1 MALGAPRLDGPPPQ
15 PPNVTAQ
22 QGALTS
28 VGAAMNRNVARG
40 QQEGGPPGE
49 LTSMAQS
56 HPQGAILAQAD
67 AVEKLMRQ
75 MSRMSPLF
83 APFANRISVILR
95 RGLGEI
101 LAEAEP
107 AGVSSSAPEPFQG
120 PVQQTNRPGA
130 GEQMA
135 GFPG

>member
-1 MALGAPRLDGPPPQ
+1 MPLGAPRLQEPPPQ
-15 PPNVTAQ
+15 PPNVTSQ
-22 QGALTS
+22 QGALST
-28 VGAAMNRNVARG
+28 VGAAVNRNAARELQG
-40 QQEGGPPGE
+40 GGPAGE
-49 LTSMAQS
+49 LTSMAET

-101 LAEAEP
+101 LAESEP
-107 AGVSSSAPEPFQG
+107 AGISSSAPFPFQG
-120 PVQQTNRPGA
+120 PRQSNRPGA
-130 GEQMA
+130 GEEMA